1 MGPGVQEV
9 VEAKLGK
16 LKEKIWEVRMR
27 LGALRDRRKKLLMIS
42 ARDRMVEYACPCNPG
57 NSTKPERVT
66 EASVH
71 SGEGD
76 SDGDFDGDHD
86 GDNDEENN
94 DDDDDDDD
102 DDDPQ
107 GE

>member
-57 NSTKPERVT
+57 NSTKLKRVT

-71 SGEGD
+71 SGEVD
-76 SDGDFDGDHD
+76 SDGDFDDNND
-86 GDNDEENN
+86 G

-102 DDDPQ
+102 GDDYPQ

>member
-42 ARDRMVEYACPCNPG
+42 ARDRMIEYACPCNPG
-57 NSTKPERVT
+57 NNTKPERVT

-76 SDGDFDGDHD
+76 SDDDNDGD
-86 GDNDEENN
+86 N
-94 DDDDDDDD
+94 DDDDDDDY
-102 DDDPQ
+102 PQ

>member
-27 LGALRDRRKKLLMIS
+27 LGALRDRKKKLLMIS
-42 ARDRMVEYACPCNPG
+42 ARDRMVEYACPCNPS

-76 SDGDFDGDHD
+76 SDGDFDDDHD
-86 GDNDEENN
+86 GDDDDGENN
-94 DDDDDDDD
+94 DDDDDN
-102 DDDPQ
+102 DPQ
-107 GE
+107 RE

>member
-76 SDGDFDGDHD
+76 SDGDFDPRFGVKLTLSRLT
-86 GDNDEENN
+86 ETEVIKA
-94 DDDDDDDD
+94 
-102 DDDPQ
+102 PVI
-107 GE
+107 